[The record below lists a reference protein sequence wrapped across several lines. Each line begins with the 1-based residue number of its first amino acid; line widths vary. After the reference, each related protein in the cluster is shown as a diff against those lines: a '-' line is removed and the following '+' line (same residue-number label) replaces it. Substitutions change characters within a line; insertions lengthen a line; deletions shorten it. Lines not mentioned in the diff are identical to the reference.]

1 MKIKPI
7 LLGLLVAIIIYLC
20 FSFGEAEFNFA
31 KWADSIRGLCA
42 MLMGISLLA
51 GVLFS
56 SFINSDI

>member
-7 LLGLLVAIIIYLC
+7 LLGLLVAIITYLC
-20 FSFGEAEFNFA
+20 FSFGQAEFNIV
-31 KWADSIRGLCA
+31 KWADNIRRLCA
-42 MLMGISLLA
+42 MLMGISLLV